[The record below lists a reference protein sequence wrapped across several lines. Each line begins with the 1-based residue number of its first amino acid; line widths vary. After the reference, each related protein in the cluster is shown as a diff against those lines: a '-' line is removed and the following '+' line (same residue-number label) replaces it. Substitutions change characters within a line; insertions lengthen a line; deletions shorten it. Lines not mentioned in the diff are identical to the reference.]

1 MLNTQH
7 GLTTYKRVLDVY
19 NLVWQSPLVRDV
31 RWLQF
36 TYFCVLAVIYSKWRT
51 GCSQKSLFTYGS

>member
-36 TYFCVLAVIYSKWRT
+36 TYFCVLAVIYSK
-51 GCSQKSLFTYGS
+51 